1 MVTQPP
7 RRTKIV
13 ATIGPASG
21 TAEGVR
27 ALVESGMDAARLNL
41 SHGSREEHAER
52 ARLVRDVQETI
63 GRPLALI
70 ADLQGPKLRI
80 GDLPAPVTLTRGDEV
95 VVTGDGSSHNGELP
109 VLPGVIGEVLQP
121 GHEVLIDDGLVRLR
135 VERVT
140 GGRVE
145 CAVLAGGVVSAHK
158 GVNVPG
164 VPVPILSL
172 TRKDMDDL
180 EFALALDVDFVAL
193 SFVRS
198 AADVRDLKDLIQ
210 QAGSTANVIAKIEKA
225 EAVDALHAVLEE
237 ADAVMVARGDL
248 GVEIGPELVPLLQK
262 RIIVAALDHGKPVI
276 TATQMLES
284 MIHQPEPTRAEASDV
299 ANAILDGTSAVML
312 SAETAT
318 GEFPVHAVE
327 TMDKIARAIEP
338 SLGYRHQ
345 IPEATEDPTIGNAM
359 SNAACDIAEAL
370 GARAMLVPTF
380 TGKTASAV
388 ARLRPRRPIIGLSHH
403 QWAIQQMALEWGVTP
418 RWIPE
423 TENVEDL
430 WQRSVEA
437 ARDGGLVAEGDTIV
451 ITAGTAVNIPGS
463 TNVIKVEVV

>member
-1 MVTQPP
+1 MAAEVP

-13 ATIGPASG
+13 ATIGPASA
-21 TAEGVR
+21 TPDQLR
-27 ALVESGMDAARLNL
+27 ALIDAGMDAARLNL
-41 SHGSREEHAER
+41 SHGSHEDHATR
-52 ARLVRDVQETI
+52 AQLVRDLQEER

-70 ADLQGPKLRI
+70 ADLQGPKIRVGTLAQP
-80 GDLPAPVTLTRGDEV
+80 LPLATELDSVAP
-95 VVTGDGSSHNGELP
+95 
-109 VLPGVIGEVLQP
+109 
-121 GHEVLIDDGLVRLR
+121 
-135 VERVT
+135 
-140 GGRVE
+140 
-145 CAVLAGGVVSAHK
+145 
-158 GVNVPG
+158 
-164 VPVPILSL
+164 
-172 TRKDMDDL
+172 
-180 EFALALDVDFVAL
+180 

-198 AADVRDLKDLIQ
+198 AADVRDLKALLE
-210 QAGSTANVIAKIEKA
+210 QAGSSAHVIAKIEKS
-225 EAVDALHAVLEE
+225 EAIDALEGVLAET
-237 ADAVMVARGDL
+237 DAVMVARGDL
-248 GVEIGPELVPLLQK
+248 GVEIGPALVPLLQK
-262 RIIVAALDHGKPVI
+262 RIISRALERGKPVI

-284 MIHQPEPTRAEASDV
+284 MIHHPEPTRAEASDV

-318 GEFPVHAVE
+318 GEFPVQAVQ
-327 TMDKIARAIEP
+327 TMDRIARAIEP

-345 IPEATEDPTIGNAM
+345 IPEAEEDPTIGNAM

-370 GARAMLVPTF
+370 GAAAMLVPTF

-388 ARLRPRRPIIGLSHH
+388 ARLRPHRPIVGLSHH

-437 ARDGGLVAEGDTIV
+437 ARDGGLVAEGDTVV

-463 TNVIKVEVV
+463 TNVIKVDVV